1 MTTASRV
8 RKRLNSRDGAMPILI
23 PTVRKMLNGLAGPF
37 DVFRRT
43 RLPMRSDRS
52 ARFGFLSGLLLL
64 LVLTANAAETV
75 TPIREVLRDNDAN
88 FVPDRLGEMF
98 TISGV
103 LISSPVIPRV
113 APEATEYASVVN
125 LQDSTAGIVLFT
137 RNTKLLASGF
147 KVGDAV
153 QARGKL
159 SQQNG
164 MEELLL
170 TEVRPLGPGAM
181 PQPRDVLT
189 ADVRSERYSGQLV
202 RVVGELVVPPD
213 LLDTRRGLALRDR
226 SGELP
231 VVVSDGFF
239 SDPQFASRL
248 MQGGKAE
255 LVGIA
260 GQYCKD
266 PPFNSGYHLVPRD
279 PGDFDFHPLPPYKV
293 IVITLALALL
303 SIASIY
309 LWLRRRHVEAR
320 ARELT
325 LLTDNLTRSEEALRQ
340 SEERFRKVF
349 EEGPIGIVLGSPD
362 FRILKANHALC
373 RMLGYTE
380 SELTGLRFADITHPE
395 DAERTLQLGREL
407 FGGKIPSYQLDK
419 RYVTKSQQVIWAN
432 VTATLIRGH
441 DGQPL
446 YTLGIIE
453 DISQRKEAEQVLEQ
467 NEKRFR
473 ALIEKSSDCIALVSP
488 AGEILY
494 DAEPATFR
502 NLDYASGELTG
513 RNAFDLIHPQ
523 DAGHLRKSLAELLHK
538 PGTTR
543 SAQLRIRHKDG
554 SWQWMEGTATN
565 LLNEPSVQAIVIN
578 ARDITERMQA
588 EAKLRQSEERFSK
601 AFLASPAAIT
611 IATLAE
617 GRFIDANES
626 FLHLMGY
633 SREEIIGRTAL
644 GMDMWLSADDRSRF
658 AATLREH
665 GFVRNYECAF
675 RTKSGTIRE
684 GLGAAELIQLNGER
698 CILTLIIDITDRK
711 RFEIELSKARDE
723 ALESA
728 RIKSEFLANISHEVR
743 TPLNGIMGMTV
754 LLQDTPVTSEQR
766 QFIKTIHTSA
776 DTLLTIIN
784 DILDFSKIEAGKLQ
798 FETLDFDLRS
808 TVENSVELLAERAQA
823 KRIELAF
830 AIYDDVP
837 TLLRGDPGRLRQVI
851 SNLLVN
857 GIKFTELGEVALRV
871 TRESESPTHVT
882 VCFTVTDTGIGIAPD
897 GLPYLFQAFS
907 QADGSTTR
915 KYGGTGLGLAISKQL
930 VEMMGGQIGV
940 ESTPGKGST
949 FWFTAKFEKQERTS
963 VVPEVKHRL
972 AGLRLLVVDDN
983 ETNRNILLHQ
993 TAALGMRPIGASS
1006 GPEALAKLQQEAAGS
1021 DPFALAILDMQMP
1034 DMDGLSL
1041 ARAIKE
1047 VSDIAGTRLLLMTSL
1062 GPRSDTAVLRAAGVG
1077 AFLVKPVKQAQLI
1090 DCVLNVMSATAP
1102 CETRFWHQRKPPA
1115 SPSATELSL
1124 SGFLPLHILVAE
1136 DNPINQKVAIGLLE
1150 KLGCRAVAAAT
1161 GKEVLTALEL
1171 VPYDIIFMDCQLP
1184 ELDGFKTTREIR
1196 KRESNESNDS
1206 RQRAHIIAMTSYAV
1220 SGAREKCL
1228 ESGMDD
1234 YISKPIQLD
1243 ALEKVLR
1250 RASDSVG
1257 RLAERDPQD
1266 SVPAIDPSAID
1277 LLRQLRRPD
1286 KPDPVVELI
1295 DMFVRDTPERLRK
1308 LRTAIAQYNTED
1320 LAAVSHNLRGCASSI
1335 GAAQLAK
1342 LCQQLE
1348 ENAERRAVQISIP
1361 LLREIESEFDRVC
1374 RALADEK
1381 TRTEQLV

>member
-1 MTTASRV
+1 MTTASRE
-8 RKRLNSRDGAMPILI
+8 RKQFTCRDGAMPMLKL
-23 PTVRKMLNGLAGPF
+23 TVRRTLGGLADTF
-37 DVFRRT
+37 DVFRRNPT
-43 RLPMRSDRS
+43 PVRGGRPVRSSFLP
-52 ARFGFLSGLLLL
+52 AIVLF
-64 LVLTANAAETV
+64 LVLSVNAAEKV
-75 TPIREVLRDNDAN
+75 TPIRELLRDNDAN
-88 FVPDRLGEMF
+88 FVPDRLGETF
-98 TISGV
+98 TVSGV
-103 LISSPVIPRV
+103 LISNPVNLRGFGPD
-113 APEATEYASVVN
+113 ATENASLVN
-125 LQDSTAGIVLFT
+125 LQDGTGGIVLFT
-137 RNTKLLASGF
+137 HNTALLASGF
-147 KVGDAV
+147 RAGDAV

-159 SQQNG
+159 SQSNG
-164 MEELLL
+164 VEELLL
-170 TEVRPLGPGAM
+170 AEIRRLGPGAM
-181 PQPRDVLT
+181 PQPIDVLT

-202 RVVGELVVPPD
+202 RVVGELIVPPD

-226 SGELP
+226 SGEIP

-260 GQYCKD
+260 SQYCRN
-266 PPFNSGYHLVPRD
+266 PPFNSGYRLLPRD
-279 PGDFDFHPLPPYKV
+279 PGDFDFHPLPPYKA
-293 IVITLALALL
+293 IIITLALTVL
-303 SIASIY
+303 SAASIY
-309 LWLRRRHVEAR
+309 LWLRRRRVEER

-325 LLTDNLTRSEEALRQ
+325 LLTDNLKRSEEALRQ

-362 FRILKANHALC
+362 FRILKANRALC
-373 RMLGYTE
+373 QMLGYTE
-380 SELTGLRFADITHPE
+380 GELTGLRFADITHPE

-432 VTATLIRGH
+432 VTTTLIRGH

-446 YTLGIIE
+446 YAIGIIE
-453 DISQRKEAEQVLEQ
+453 DISQRKEAEQILEQ
-467 NEKRFR
+467 NERRFR
-473 ALIEKSSDCIALVSP
+473 ALIEKSSDCISLLSP
-488 AGEILY
+488 VGVILY

-502 NLDYASGELTG
+502 NLGYTSGELAG
-513 RNAFDLIHPQ
+513 RNAFELPHPQ
-523 DAGHLRKSLAELLHK
+523 DAGRLRKLLAELLQK
-538 PGTTR
+538 PGNART
-543 SAQLRIRHKDG
+543 AQLRLRHKDG
-554 SWQWMEGTATN
+554 SWHWMEGTATN
-565 LLNEPSVQAIVIN
+565 LRNEPSVQAIVIN
-578 ARDITERMQA
+578 ARDITERMLA

-617 GRFIDANES
+617 GRFIDVNDS

-644 GMDMWLSADDRSRF
+644 GMDMWLSADDRSSF
-658 AATLREH
+658 AERLREQ

-675 RTKSGTIRE
+675 RTKSGEIRE

-698 CILTLIIDITDRK
+698 CILTLIVDITDRK

-754 LLQDTPVTSEQR
+754 LLQDTPVTSQQR
-766 QFIKTIHTSA
+766 QFIKTIHSSA

-808 TVENSVELLAERAQA
+808 TIENTVELLAGRAQA
-823 KRIELAF
+823 KQIELAF

-851 SNLLVN
+851 ANLLVN

-871 TRESESPTHVT
+871 TRESETPTHVT

-949 FWFTAKFEKQERTS
+949 FWFTARFEKQKRTA
-963 VVPEVKHRL
+963 VVPEIKNRL
-972 AGLRLLVVDDN
+972 ARLRVLIVDDN

-993 TAALGMRPIGASS
+993 TAALGMRPVGVSS
-1006 GPEALAKLQQEAAGS
+1006 GADALAKLRQEAMS
-1021 DPFALAILDMQMP
+1021 NDPFALAILDMQMP
-1034 DMDGLSL
+1034 AMDGLSL

-1047 VSDIAGTRLLLMTSL
+1047 APDIAATRLLLMTSL
-1062 GPRSDTAVLRAAGVG
+1062 GPRCDTAVLRAAGVG

-1090 DCVLNVMSATAP
+1090 DCVLNVISATAP

-1124 SGFLPLHILVAE
+1124 GGFPPLHILVAE
-1136 DNPINQKVAIGLLE
+1136 DNPINPKVA
-1150 KLGCRAVAAAT
+1150 T
-1161 GKEVLTALEL
+1161 
-1171 VPYDIIFMDCQLP
+1171 
-1184 ELDGFKTTREIR
+1184 
-1196 KRESNESNDS
+1196 
-1206 RQRAHIIAMTSYAV
+1206 
-1220 SGAREKCL
+1220 
-1228 ESGMDD
+1228 
-1234 YISKPIQLD
+1234 
-1243 ALEKVLR
+1243 
-1250 RASDSVG
+1250 
-1257 RLAERDPQD
+1257 
-1266 SVPAIDPSAID
+1266 
-1277 LLRQLRRPD
+1277 
-1286 KPDPVVELI
+1286 
-1295 DMFVRDTPERLRK
+1295 
-1308 LRTAIAQYNTED
+1308 
-1320 LAAVSHNLRGCASSI
+1320 
-1335 GAAQLAK
+1335 
-1342 LCQQLE
+1342 
-1348 ENAERRAVQISIP
+1348 
-1361 LLREIESEFDRVC
+1361 
-1374 RALADEK
+1374 
-1381 TRTEQLV
+1381 

>member
-1 MTTASRV
+1 
-8 RKRLNSRDGAMPILI
+8 MPMLI
-23 PTVRKMLNGLAGPF
+23 PIIQKTLRAF
-37 DVFRRT
+37 ADACDVFGRQPF
-43 RLPMRSDRS
+43 LIGRSS
-52 ARFGFLSGLLLL
+52 LSGFFSAVILLF
-64 LVLTANAAETV
+64 VLSANAAEKV
-75 TPIREVLRDNDAN
+75 TPIREVLRDLDAN
-88 FVPDRLGEMF
+88 FVPDRLGEIF
-98 TISGV
+98 TVSGV
-103 LISSPVIPRV
+103 LISSPINLRGFGPDG
-113 APEATEYASVVN
+113 TEYASMVS
-125 LQDSTAGIVLFT
+125 LQDGTGGITLFT
-137 RNTKLLASGF
+137 RNAALLASGF
-147 KVGDAV
+147 KGGDAV

-159 SQQNG
+159 SQRNG

-170 TEVRPLGPGAM
+170 TEIRRLGAGTM
-181 PQPRDVLT
+181 PQPHDVLT

-226 SGELP
+226 SGEIP
-231 VVVSDGFF
+231 VIVSDGFF
-239 SDPQFASRL
+239 SDPQFAGRL
-248 MQGGKAE
+248 MQGGRAE

-260 GQYCKD
+260 SQNCKD
-266 PPFNSGYHLVPRD
+266 PPFNSGYQLLPRD
-279 PGDFDFHPLPPYKV
+279 AGDFSFHPLPPYKV
-293 IVITLALALL
+293 IVITLALAVL
-303 SIASIY
+303 SVASIY
-309 LWLRRRHVEAR
+309 LWLRRRRVEER
-320 ARELT
+320 ARELI
-325 LLTDNLTRSEEALRQ
+325 LLTDNLKRSEEALRQ

-362 FRILKANHALC
+362 FRILKANRALC
-373 RMLGYTE
+373 QMLGYTE
-380 SELTGLRFADITHPE
+380 GELTGLRFADITHPE
-395 DAERTLQLGREL
+395 DAERTLQLGRDL

-419 RYVTKSQQVIWAN
+419 RYVTKSQQVIWTN
-432 VTATLIRGH
+432 VTTTLIRGH

-446 YTLGIIE
+446 YAIGIIE

-473 ALIEKSSDCIALVSP
+473 ALIEKSSDCISLISP
-488 AGEILY
+488 VGVILY

-502 NLDYASGELTG
+502 NLGYTSGELVG
-513 RNAFDLIHPQ
+513 RNAFELTHPQ
-523 DAGHLRKSLAELLHK
+523 DASRLKKLLAELLQK
-538 PGTTR
+538 PGNART
-543 SAQLRIRHKDG
+543 AQFRIRHKDD
-554 SWQWMEGTATN
+554 SWHWMEGTATN

-578 ARDITERMQA
+578 ARDITERMLA

-617 GRFIDANES
+617 GRFIDVNDS
-626 FLHLMGY
+626 FLQLMGY
-633 SREEIIGRTAL
+633 SREEIIGRTSL
-644 GMDMWLSADDRSRF
+644 GMDMWLSADDRSSF
-658 AATLREH
+658 AERLREH

-675 RTKSGTIRE
+675 RTKSGEIRE

-698 CILTLIIDITDRK
+698 CILTLIVDITDRK

-766 QFIKTIHTSA
+766 QYIKTIHSSA

-808 TVENSVELLAERAQA
+808 TVENTVELLAERAQA
-823 KRIELAF
+823 KQIELAF

-871 TRESESPTHVT
+871 TRESETLTHVT

-949 FWFTAKFEKQERTS
+949 FWFTARFEKQKRTAA
-963 VVPEVKHRL
+963 VPEVKNRL
-972 AGLRLLVVDDN
+972 AGLRLLIVDDN

-993 TAALGMRPIGASS
+993 TAALGMRPVGASS
-1006 GPEALAKLQQEAAGS
+1006 GPDALAKLRQEATS
-1021 DPFALAILDMQMP
+1021 NDPFALAILDMQMP
-1034 DMDGLSL
+1034 AMDGLSL
-1041 ARAIKE
+1041 ARAIKDAP
-1047 VSDIAGTRLLLMTSL
+1047 DIAATRLLLMTSL
-1062 GPRSDTAVLRAAGVG
+1062 GPRCDTAVLRAAGVG

-1090 DCVLNVMSATAP
+1090 DCVLNVISATAP

-1124 SGFLPLHILVAE
+1124 SGFPPLHILVAE

-1171 VPYDIIFMDCQLP
+1171 VPYEIVFMDCQLP
-1184 ELDGFKTTREIR
+1184 ELDGFKTTQEIR
-1196 KRESNESNDS
+1196 KREPNQTNGS
-1206 RQRAHIIAMTSYAV
+1206 RQRAYIIAMTSYAV
-1220 SGAREKCL
+1220 SGAREQCL
-1228 ESGMDD
+1228 EAGMDD

-1243 ALEKVLR
+1243 ALERVLR
-1250 RASDSVG
+1250 RAMDSV
-1257 RLAERDPQD
+1257 RPLAA
-1266 SVPAIDPSAID
+1266 PAPPITGATIDPSAID
-1277 LLRQLRRPD
+1277 VLRQLRRPG
-1286 KPDPVVELI
+1286 KPDPVIELI
-1295 DMFVRDTPERLRK
+1295 DMFMRDTPERLDK
-1308 LRTAIAQYNTED
+1308 LRTAVAQYNAEE
-1320 LAAVSHNLRGCASSI
+1320 LAAVAHNLRGCASSI
-1335 GAAQLAK
+1335 GATLLAN
-1342 LCQQLE
+1342 LCQKLE
-1348 ENAERRAVQISIP
+1348 ENAERRALQISAP
-1361 LLREIESEFDRVC
+1361 LIREIESEFDRVC
-1374 RALADEK
+1374 RALALEK
-1381 TRTEQLV
+1381 TKIEQLV

>member
-502 NLDYASGELTG
+502 NLGYASGELTG

-1206 RQRAHIIAMTSYAV
+1206 RQRTHIIAMTSYAV